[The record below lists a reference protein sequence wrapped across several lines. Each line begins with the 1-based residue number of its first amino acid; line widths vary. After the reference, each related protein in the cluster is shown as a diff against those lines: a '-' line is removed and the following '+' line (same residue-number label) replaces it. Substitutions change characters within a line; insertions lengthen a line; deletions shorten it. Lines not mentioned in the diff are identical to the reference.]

1 MAFGSYG
8 WSGEGVKMLTS
19 RLKDLKLKVVEPGI
33 SFCFVPSEEDYKNA
47 EEAVDKFLSLL

>member
-1 MAFGSYG
+1 MVSYG

-33 SFCFVPSEEDYKNA
+33 SFCFVPSEADYKNA